1 MESPYQTFQ
10 LFCFMPIGDHLLCAI
25 LFLSFPSNGHKYN
38 QFINR
43 TVMYTEKNKMDYKFG
58 GSKVCFTSDTHF
70 YHTNII
76 GFCKRPFK
84 NVQDMNEV
92 LIANWN
98 RVVAQ
103 DDIVF
108 HLGDFCLGGSH
119 EWISILDR
127 LNGKIYLILGNHD
140 MKNIRQ
146 GYINRFESVAMQ
158 MYIEVDKQKIY
169 LNHCPF
175 LCYGGSYD
183 GTWQLF
189 GHVHTSKNNAGKD
202 ASRLNMLFPTQ
213 YDVGVDN
220 NDFAPVSYEQVKGI
234 INRQI
239 ELTNK
244 K

>member
-1 MESPYQTFQ
+1 
-10 LFCFMPIGDHLLCAI
+10 
-25 LFLSFPSNGHKYN
+25 
-38 QFINR
+38 
-43 TVMYTEKNKMDYKFG
+43 MDYKFDG
-58 GSKVCFTSDTHF
+58 NKVYFTSDTHF

-189 GHVHTSKNNAGKD
+189 GHVHTSKNNTGKD